1 MPESN
6 SLQGNIMKF
15 FLKIVI
21 KVMKFSLIKCWKSS
35 NFINKVGVVVLLVTR
50 LFQELVKNI
59 IKELELE
66 SKER

>member
-1 MPESN
+1 MPESKN
-6 SLQGNIMKF
+6 LQGNIMKF

>member
-1 MPESN
+1 MPESKN
-6 SLQGNIMKF
+6 LQGNIMKF
-15 FLKIVI
+15 FLKIGI

-35 NFINKVGVVVLLVTR
+35 NFIYKVGVVVLLVTR

-59 IKELELE
+59 IKELKLE